1 MPSKGSRSTLA
12 VKHTCSSI
20 EFSHLK
26 LNVLHLIK
34 DVRLMYLYICA
45 YHHSWIRCILVKQ
58 STFTEHYHLMLS
70 SKQDRKIKNGQFIKK
85 IISKHISS

>member
-1 MPSKGSRSTLA
+1 
-12 VKHTCSSI
+12 
-20 EFSHLK
+20 
-26 LNVLHLIK
+26 
-34 DVRLMYLYICA
+34 MYLYICA